1 MLTDINSLCVQYNC
15 ADNETAAKIL
25 ISNIQT
31 GKEHLE
37 YLMISSNSDYH
48 YFTSTSVKIAEPLE
62 NSFFRGLNTLELSKT
77 PQNFNIPEGT
87 YIVFLKHDSIKGT
100 ATSGNTTLNI
110 LDTKHYNAILFNTSG
125 TLSLYS
131 YLSEATC
138 SFVVYSFNMSVCK
151 YIITLGGDTEYSLNN
166 SKTDETC
173 IVSGF
178 IKGSVSITNADSAI
192 AKTNNADGSLNNNVA
207 GEFTNPVYSIL
218 YREDNPKK
226 LKHVINSKD
235 IDKIEI
241 FSNKSKDK
249 AVYIHVNSSGI
260 LNTADWIRPKY
271 YYLYT
276 IPAILLGA
284 FFTLIGYY
292 RKARLCLAY
301 YTCWAC
307 TLPKLTI
314 FGYART
320 VENYPDGTVTTQ
332 VLKCCCFYK
341 YKQTKSPNKCEVDL
355 CQCCL
360 CFLLCDSCTC
370 CRFGCCPY
378 EVEVA
383 DNDAPQT
390 NQEDQIEQNEYYSS
404 SYSSDYYTESSLKNV
419 ENNKAESSPYNDIES
434 AQNNNVEPIVNNN
447 EVQDN
452 NIDAGNG
459 DDANNN
465 VGNGDDPYKV

>member
-1 MLTDINSLCVQYNC
+1 MCIRD
-15 ADNETAAKIL
+15 
-25 ISNIQT
+25 
-31 GKEHLE
+31 
-37 YLMISSNSDYH
+37 
-48 YFTSTSVKIAEPLE
+48 
-62 NSFFRGLNTLELSKT
+62 RNTLELSKT

-151 YIITLGGDTEYSLNN
+151 YIITLGEDTEYSLNN

-192 AKTNNADGSLNNNVA
+192 AKTYNADGSLNNNVA

-235 IDKIEI
+235 IDKIEV

-260 LNTADWIRPKY
+260 LNTADWI
-271 YYLYT
+271 LSL
-276 IPAILLGA
+276 IHIL
-284 FFTLIGYY
+284 
-292 RKARLCLAY
+292 
-301 YTCWAC
+301 
-307 TLPKLTI
+307 TLP
-314 FGYART
+314 
-320 VENYPDGTVTTQ
+320 TTER
-332 VLKCCCFYK
+332 V
-341 YKQTKSPNKCEVDL
+341 
-355 CQCCL
+355 
-360 CFLLCDSCTC
+360 
-370 CRFGCCPY
+370 
-378 EVEVA
+378 
-383 DNDAPQT
+383 
-390 NQEDQIEQNEYYSS
+390 
-404 SYSSDYYTESSLKNV
+404 
-419 ENNKAESSPYNDIES
+419 
-434 AQNNNVEPIVNNN
+434 
-447 EVQDN
+447 
-452 NIDAGNG
+452 
-459 DDANNN
+459 
-465 VGNGDDPYKV
+465 